1 MDECTHLIR
10 DYLCK
15 NPTAINWGYYVMSE
29 DEELYYFETVQFAS
43 KVSASPDVD
52 FILFGSYCNGRP
64 QIFYI
69 DRESYKHIGEST
81 DLENA
86 DLHLSPLNKNEIT
99 VYGKF

>member
-1 MDECTHLIR
+1 M
-10 DYLCK
+10 YLCDSYSILNTDNSAK
-15 NPTAINWGYYVMSE
+15 KHKKKLLRNSCIIN
-29 DEELYYFETVQFAS
+29 YFETVQFAS
-43 KVSASPDVD
+43 KASASPDLD